1 MRVTDANLSVAPPF
15 GLPNDNGDYPVNEP
29 KLRNVVQPCL
39 VHVLDSMFAS
49 LVVDELAKDSVTD
62 VITIHDAFL
71 VAAEQED
78 ALVAALERAGRA
90 WLLRLKP
97 VYEDVAGYLAGSS
110 YEDWWSQC
118 RVRWQERV
126 DGHKWPNFMAIP
138 QVLHEEH
145 EIITSPREEP
155 R

>member
-1 MRVTDANLSVAPPF
+1 
-15 GLPNDNGDYPVNEP
+15 
-29 KLRNVVQPCL
+29 
-39 VHVLDSMFAS
+39 MFAS
-49 LVVDELAKDSVTD
+49 LVVDELAEGGVTD

-71 VAAEQED
+71 VAAEQEG

-90 WLLRLKP
+90 WLLKLKP
-97 VYEDVAGYLAGSS
+97 VYEDIAGYLAGSS

-126 DGHKWPNFMAIP
+126 DGHKWPNFKAIS

-155 R
+155 Q